1 MPTLALKAILA
12 VIAPLASQ
20 AFFQFVIKLIIKWGI
35 NAIDAAVIKAQL
47 EAAKTDSHQDDVM
60 WAAIKEGI
68 DYIKAALNSKEQK

>member
-20 AFFQFVIKLIIKWGI
+20 AFFQFVVKLIIKWGI

-47 EAAKTDSHQDDVM
+47 EASKTESKQDDVM

>member
-20 AFFQFVIKLIIKWGI
+20 SFFQFVVKLIIKWGI

-47 EAAKTDSHQDDVM
+47 EASKTESKQDDVM